1 MYLLFT
7 HCELAGYL
15 LGTYGLLTVYL
26 RSTYGLLTVY
36 LPSTDGLLT
45 VCLLSNCVQRMHL
58 LINSLVTMLRLEEE
72 EQSDALAAA
81 YEPFVGFA
89 PAGPEA

>member
-1 MYLLFT
+1 MTRSHEYMYEPFADAAP
-7 HCELAGYL
+7 HPAKFSEPELAADTL
-15 LGTYGLLTVYL
+15 AT
-26 RSTYGLLTVY
+26 
-36 LPSTDGLLT
+36 
-45 VCLLSNCVQRMHL
+45 RMHL

-89 PAGPEA
+89 PADPEA

>member
-1 MYLLFT
+1 
-7 HCELAGYL
+7 
-15 LGTYGLLTVYL
+15 
-26 RSTYGLLTVY
+26 
-36 LPSTDGLLT
+36 
-45 VCLLSNCVQRMHL
+45 MHL

>member
-1 MYLLFT
+1 M
-7 HCELAGYL
+7 
-15 LGTYGLLTVYL
+15 
-26 RSTYGLLTVY
+26 
-36 LPSTDGLLT
+36 
-45 VCLLSNCVQRMHL
+45 LSNYVQRMHL

-89 PAGPEA
+89 PADHEA

>member
-1 MYLLFT
+1 MHLLFT
-7 HCELAGYL
+7 HWALAVYSHVL
-15 LGTYGLLTVYL
+15 TLYSLGTCGLPTVYL
-26 RSTYGLLTVY
+26 QSTC
-36 LPSTDGLLT
+36 
-45 VCLLSNCVQRMHL
+45 CLYVQRMHL

-89 PAGPEA
+89 PADPEA

>member
-1 MYLLFT
+1 MYSHVLTLYSLGT
-7 HCELAGYL
+7 CWVLAGYL
-15 LGTYGLLTVYL
+15 RSTHGLLTVYL
-26 RSTYGLLTVY
+26 
-36 LPSTDGLLT
+36 
-45 VCLLSNCVQRMHL
+45 LSNYVQRMHL

-89 PAGPEA
+89 PADHEA